1 MPQTSRV
8 ADIGIGVCCCHPP
21 IPCIGMSGVLI
32 TGAGRITVEGSK
44 VSRITDI
51 VLAGCGHTGVMVTGS
66 GTEISEGLGTVRVT
80 DQFVG
85 CFTGSLVTGAATD
98 QTGG

>member
-8 ADIGIGVCCCHPP
+8 ADIGIGICCCHIKP
-21 IPCIGMSGVLI
+21 PCIGVSGVLI
-32 TGAGRITVEGSK
+32 TGAGTITVEGSK

-51 VLAGCGHTGVMVTGS
+51 VLAGCGHVGVMVTGS
-66 GTEISEGLGTVRVT
+66 TTEFSELLGTARVT

-85 CFTGSLVTGAATD
+85 CFTGCLVTGAATD
-98 QTGG
+98 FTGG